1 MKTKSAAK
9 AWLLTL
15 AIAGV
20 IYVAMWRIAGLSLD
34 IDKYGYT
41 RYASFWEPV
50 PLLAGLFFLIILGL
64 PLFISKEKR
73 GGKLALVAGC
83 WVFYLPILR
92 GSLFPAIAEV
102 VSRMLIPI
110 GAGSFV
116 YRLVDSPFSPFPRNG
131 MVAEWLGGG
140 FLEAHF
146 VAAHALIAIGLA
158 ITIVGFVQI
167 LRAIREKRLVTQGLY
182 ATVRHP
188 QHLGIALWTLG
199 MALAVARTIGFMA
212 WFTVVYFYLLLAI
225 REERQLARQFGEE
238 YQSYRK
244 GTPFMIPFIQT
255 SLPLPEEGWRRI
267 GVLIA
272 LYLLGLTILC
282 LILSAVGVEI
292 IYTF

>member
-1 MKTKSAAK
+1 M
-9 AWLLTL
+9 
-15 AIAGV
+15 
-20 IYVAMWRIAGLSLD
+20 
-34 IDKYGYT
+34 
-41 RYASFWEPV
+41 
-50 PLLAGLFFLIILGL
+50 
-64 PLFISKEKR
+64 
-73 GGKLALVAGC
+73 
-83 WVFYLPILR
+83 
-92 GSLFPAIAEV
+92 
-102 VSRMLIPI
+102 
-110 GAGSFV
+110 
-116 YRLVDSPFSPFPRNG
+116 
-131 MVAEWLGGG
+131 
-140 FLEAHF
+140 
-146 VAAHALIAIGLA
+146 AAHALIAIGLA